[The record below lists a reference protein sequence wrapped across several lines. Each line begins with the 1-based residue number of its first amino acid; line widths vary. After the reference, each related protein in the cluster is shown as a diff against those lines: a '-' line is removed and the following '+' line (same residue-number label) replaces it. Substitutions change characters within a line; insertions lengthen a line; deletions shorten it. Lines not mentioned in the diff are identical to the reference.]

1 MIKNTK
7 TDLIARITPPDP
19 LTIARKQQTT
29 AIDTNKYRRQHKP
42 APVFNTFIRVY
53 NDPEGHKLKK
63 PPSKQ
68 EIRRRLERQ
77 TRSFLN
83 GGGEIESVPLGVSAV
98 DEAISP
104 IKTPIF
110 SGKPQTRT
118 PVTDVIETLRRRRE
132 AQLRR
137 KPQPVRKRKSTRR
150 KQVMYDDFGEPLRVI
165 YHDE

>member
-1 MIKNTK
+1 MF
-7 TDLIARITPPDP
+7 
-19 LTIARKQQTT
+19 
-29 AIDTNKYRRQHKP
+29 NK
-42 APVFNTFIRVY
+42 FIRVY
-53 NDPEGHKLKK
+53 NGAEGETLKK

-77 TRSFLN
+77 TRSFLSD
-83 GGGEIESVPLGVSAV
+83 GGEIESVPLGVSAV

-118 PVTDVIETLRRRRE
+118 PVTDVIENLRRRRE

-137 KPQPVRKRKSTRR
+137 KPRPVRKRKNTRR
-150 KQVMYDDFGEPLRVI
+150 KQVLYDDFGEPLRVV